1 MFIRIMGI
9 IYAICYSIP
18 LVFSL
23 LYLTKTII
31 RRNQPKDTLAKLTMK
46 ILFVTLLN
54 FVGVLVLITI
64 IIIFVFPRS
73 IDIPVFWKALV
84 MMISLIYI
92 STVGGLVVGLGQ
104 MGHVGVSPRK
114 VLSQV
119 FYEIT
124 KSGKGKDGNEV
135 KK

>member
-104 MGHVGVSPRK
+104 MGHVGVSPMK